1 MKAVK
6 YIFLFL
12 FVASC
17 GTVVNYDYEKS
28 TDFSKYKTYDYFVD
42 MQTGLSQLD
51 TKRLIN
57 SIDAKLATMGL
68 TRSDHPDFYIDILS
82 QNIMNANNSTVG
94 VGAGGGGGGGFGGV
108 SVGIPIGGNQK
119 TRQIII
125 DFVDKKQNERLFW
138 QAVSESNYHE
148 NASPEKREA
157 YFDALV
163 EKIFSKYPPKK

>member
-12 FVASC
+12 LVASC
-17 GTVVNYDYEKS
+17 GTVINYDYEKS
-28 TDFSKYKTYDYFVD
+28 TDFTQYKTYDYFGD

-51 TKRLIN
+51 TKRIIQ

-68 TRSDHPDFYIDILS
+68 TRSDDPDFYIDILS
-82 QNIMNANNSTVG
+82 QDIMNMNNSTVG
-94 VGAGGGGGGGFGGV
+94 VGAGGGGGGSFGGV
-108 SVGIPIGGNQK
+108 SVGIPIGNNQN
-119 TRQIII
+119 TRQIVI

-138 QAVSESNYHE
+138 QAVSESNYRE

-157 YFDALV
+157 YFDALI